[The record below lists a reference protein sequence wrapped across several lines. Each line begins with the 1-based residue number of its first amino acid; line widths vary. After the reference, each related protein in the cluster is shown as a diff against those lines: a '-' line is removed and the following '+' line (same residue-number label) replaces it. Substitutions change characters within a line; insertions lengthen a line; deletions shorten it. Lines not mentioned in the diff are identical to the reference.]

1 VGGQIPL
8 RWKSSVTDIQ
18 IAILSIVGIVVL
30 VSSGMPVPFSLG
42 LLSFLGVWHIKE
54 SFTIASTL
62 LAQAAAD
69 SVSDYVFGVIP
80 LFVMMGMLVSISG
93 IGKDTF
99 DVANR
104 LFKSIR
110 GGLGIATVVA
120 NAIFAAVTGT
130 SIASAAVFTKVCV
143 PEMIRLG
150 HKPRFA
156 VGVVTGSSVLGM
168 LIPPSLLLILFG
180 VLTETSIGDLFIAGI
195 GPGILLSAIYSA
207 GILIMAYAFPEYV
220 GKTTGADAAGF
231 QLSIGQALWKL
242 APILALIF
250 LVLGGIYSGWFTPTE
265 SGAAGALG
273 ALIIALAKRRLDRR
287 KIWQVM
293 LETGNVTVAILF
305 LFFAANM
312 YSRMLAMSGI
322 TSFVG
327 NLIAESGLG
336 VYTVL
341 ILYLGVILLMGMI
354 LDSGSIMLII
364 VPLLYP
370 AMRDFGID
378 FVWWGILTLISIEV
392 GLLTPPLGVAVFV
405 VNSTLADP
413 NITVTDI
420 FAGSMPYVL
429 MMVLCIVLIIL
440 FPNISLFL
448 VR

>member
-1 VGGQIPL
+1 M
-8 RWKSSVTDIQ
+8 
-18 IAILSIVGIVVL
+18 AILSILGIVVL
-30 VSSGMPVPFSLG
+30 ITAGMPVPFSLG
-42 LLSFLGVWHIKE
+42 LLSFLGLWYIK

-62 LAQAAAD
+62 IAQAAAD

-80 LFVMMGMLVSISG
+80 LFVMMGTLVSVSG

-104 LFKSIR
+104 LFKGIR

-130 SIASAAVFTKVCV
+130 SIASAAVFSKVCV

-156 VGVVTGSSVLGM
+156 VGVVAGSSVLGM

-195 GPGILLSAIYSA
+195 GPGVLLSIMYCT
-207 GILIMAYAFPEYV
+207 GILIMAYGFPDYV
-220 GKTTGADAAGF
+220 GKTTGAASGF
-231 QLSIGQALWKL
+231 ELSIGTALWKL

-273 ALIIALAKRRLDRR
+273 AMVIALAKRQLNLR
-287 KIWQVM
+287 KIRQVVM
-293 LETGNVTVAILF
+293 ETGDVTVAILF
-305 LFFAANM
+305 LFFAANI

-322 TSFVG
+322 TNFVG
-327 NLIAESGLG
+327 TFIAGSGLSMIA
-336 VYTVL
+336 VL
-341 ILYLGVILLMGMI
+341 MLYIVVILFMGMI

-370 AMRDFGID
+370 AMRAFGVD

-405 VNSTLADP
+405 VHSSLRDSNLS
-413 NITVTDI
+413 VTDI
-420 FAGSMPYVL
+420 FAGSLPYVL
-429 MMVLCIVLIIL
+429 MMVLCIVLLVL
-440 FPNISLFL
+440 FPHICLFL

>member
-1 VGGQIPL
+1 M
-8 RWKSSVTDIQ
+8 TDIQ
-18 IAILSIVGIVVL
+18 IAMLSVVGIVVL
-30 VSSGMPVPFSLG
+30 VSSGLPVPFSLG
-42 LLSFLGVWHIKE
+42 LLSFLGVWYLKS
-54 SFTIASTL
+54 SFTIAGTL

-80 LFVMMGMLVSISG
+80 LFVMMGMLVSVSG

-104 LFKSIR
+104 LFKRIR

-180 VLTETSIGDLFIAGI
+180 VLTETSIGDLFIGGI
-195 GPGILLSAIYSA
+195 GPGILLSGMYCA
-207 GILIMAYAFPEYV
+207 GILVMAYAFPRYV
-220 GKTTGADAAGF
+220 GKPSGGTASGF
-231 QLSIGQALWKL
+231 QLSIGQALWKI

-273 ALIIALAKRRLDRR
+273 AMIIALAKRQLNRR
-287 KIWQVM
+287 KIWQVLM
-293 LETGNVTVAILF
+293 ETGDVTVSILF
-305 LFFAANM
+305 LFFAANI

-322 TSFVG
+322 TAAVG
-327 NLIAESGLG
+327 NLIAESGFGLHA
-336 VYTVL
+336 VL
-341 ILYLGVILLMGMI
+341 ALYVVAIILMGMI
-354 LDSGSIMLII
+354 LDAGSIMLII

-370 AMRDFGID
+370 AMAGFGID

-392 GLLTPPLGVAVFV
+392 GLLTPPLGIAVFV
-405 VNSTLADP
+405 VHSTLGDV
-413 NITVTDI
+413 NISVTDI
-420 FAGSMPYVL
+420 FAGSLPFVL
-429 MMVLCIVLIIL
+429 MMVLSIALIIV
-440 FPNISLFL
+440 FPSICLYF